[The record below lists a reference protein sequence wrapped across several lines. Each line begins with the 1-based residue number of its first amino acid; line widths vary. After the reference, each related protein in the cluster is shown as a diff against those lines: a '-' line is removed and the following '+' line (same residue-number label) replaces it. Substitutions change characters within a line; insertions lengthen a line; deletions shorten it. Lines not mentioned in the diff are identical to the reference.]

1 MECQDLKETER
12 EILSPDD
19 VYPKFIFFLIK
30 NYLDIY
36 NTALDGNLTI
46 GISKNRSDL
55 VKVKVDSAAEMK
67 EKIEKLS
74 SLYIDFMSK
83 LKEV

>member
-1 MECQDLKETER
+1 MECQDLKETDQ
-12 EILSPDD
+12 EISSPD

-36 NTALDGNLTI
+36 DTVVDGKLTI